1 MTDLAQ
7 IHELVTKL
15 NGAVSPLREQQETL
29 QAEVKRFG
37 EADAVTKDTIGR
49 IETDISKITADMLEI
64 KRAGALGQQH
74 KTDEQSEQKMLQKSA
89 IGKILRGKHVNDAE
103 EKALSTLANPDGG
116 YFAPPDMSGEVI
128 AKVRD
133 MSPMRAYARVE
144 GTGRSEKKGKLN
156 NGRNAA
162 TWGFEKQTPSKTATK
177 QWGQWSVDI
186 KKLYAYFSAT
196 EEILEDAEIDIQ
208 AEMVRDVVMAFA
220 EQEGYG
226 FLLGDGN
233 LQPVGLMTAATAYTG
248 DNTRAWGT
256 VQKFKTGVN
265 GGFAVA
271 PNGGDILIDAFT
283 SLRTAYRR
291 NAIFG
296 CNRFTFG
303 NLMKLKD
310 SDGAYIWKPTWG
322 MQDSPFGRILGVPVV
337 PDFDHMADIAND
349 SLSMFVGDLDQA
361 YKIVDRRGIIIKRD
375 DITDPS
381 ESTWYVN
388 KRTGGGLVNSEA
400 VRFIEFKA

>member
-1 MTDLAQ
+1 MTELSQ

-15 NGAVSPLREQQETL
+15 NSAVSPLREQQDAL
-29 QAEVKRFG
+29 QAEVKKFG
-37 EADAVTKDTIGR
+37 EADAVTKETVGR
-49 IETDISKITADMLEI
+49 IETDISKITQDLI
-64 KRAGALGQQH
+64 DLKRSAALGYQPKDAQ
-74 KTDEQSEQKMLQKSA
+74 TEDQRLQKSGFA
-89 IGKILRGKHVNDAE
+89 NILRGKNPSDAE
-103 EKALSTLANPDGG
+103 KKALSTLINPDGG
-116 YFAPPDMSGEVI
+116 YFAPPDMSGEI
-128 AKVRD
+128 ITKVRD
-133 MSPMRAYARVE
+133 MSPMRGFARVE
-144 GTGRSEKKGKLN
+144 TTGKGEKKGKLN
-156 NGRNAA
+156 NGRNSA
-162 TWGFEKQTPSKTATK
+162 TWGFEKLTPSKTTTK
-177 QWGQWSVDI
+177 QWGQWSVEI

-233 LQPVGLMTAATAYTG
+233 LQPKGLMTVATAYTG
-248 DNTRAWGT
+248 DNSRDWGT

-265 GGFAVA
+265 GGFAAA
-271 PNGGDILIDAFT
+271 PNGGDILISAFT

-303 NLMKLKD
+303 ELMKLKD
-310 SDGAYIWKPTWG
+310 TDGSYIWKPTWG
-322 MQDSPFGRILGVPVV
+322 MQDSPFGRILGAAVV
-337 PDFDHMADIAND
+337 PEFDHMADIAND
-349 SLSMFVGDLDQA
+349 SLSIFVGDLDQA
-361 YKIVDRRGIIIKRD
+361 YKIVDRRGVVIKRD
-375 DITDPS
+375 DVTDPS

-388 KRTGGGLVNSEA
+388 KRTGGSVVNSEA